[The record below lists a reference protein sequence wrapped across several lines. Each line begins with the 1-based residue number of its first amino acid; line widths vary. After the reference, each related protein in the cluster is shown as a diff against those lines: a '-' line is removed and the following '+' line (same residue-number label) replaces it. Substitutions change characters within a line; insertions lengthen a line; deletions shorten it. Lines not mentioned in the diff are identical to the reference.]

1 MTPVPQQVGHAP
13 AQLHVLFDG
22 DCGFCRFWIERW
34 RTESREPT
42 RFEPYQEAA
51 SLYPEIPVAAFSEA
65 VQAIDTDGKVYS
77 GADAVFRLL
86 RQSRWRWINWIAD
99 DLPILRQWAQPVYRF
114 IARNRT
120 VFSKLTRL
128 AWGTQPAPPTFAMAR
143 RIFAQGLG
151 LIFFTAFG
159 SLALQWKGLFGSG
172 GIMPLGS
179 WMDPAHARM
188 GAGVFWRVPSLFWL
202 GHSDGAIAAVIWAGL
217 LLSLVMACGFAP
229 GACALALWGL
239 YLSLCAVSEP
249 FLGYQW
255 DALLLETALIA
266 AVYLPWSLR
275 PQWRLTTRL
284 TTLGRWL
291 LWWLLCR
298 LMLESAIVKLA
309 SGDPTWRN
317 LTALTY
323 HYETQP
329 LPLWTAWF
337 AHQAPVWLHKLE
349 VLATFAIEFIAP
361 LLIVAPR
368 RLRHAGAWA
377 MIALQVGIF
386 LTGNYA
392 FFNLLCI
399 LLSLLLLEDSFW
411 PDAWRRLLLRRVR
424 PPVHAGVPST
434 ASWMLEPLGALSAI
448 FTGFLLLGT
457 IWRPLLFAPFESL
470 QQVTSPLRSFNSYGL
485 FANMTTKRPEI
496 VVEGSND
503 SVHWQA
509 YEFKWKAG
517 DLNRGPRLAE
527 PHQPRLDWQMWFA
540 ALAGDAR
547 RVPWFVEFMARL
559 LQGSPDV
566 LALLERN
573 PFPGTPPQYVRARLY
588 EYHFTRFGDGPAW
601 WKRELTG
608 EFCPAISIRAP
619 EKKK

>member
-1 MTPVPQQVGHAP
+1 MTPVPHQVSRP
-13 AQLHVLFDG
+13 PDQLHVLFDG
-22 DCGFCRFWIERW
+22 DCGFCRFWVERW
-34 RTESREPT
+34 RTVAREPT
-42 RFEPYQEAA
+42 RFEPFQQAA
-51 SLYPEIPVAAFSEA
+51 SRYPEIPLPAFDEA
-65 VQAIDTDGKVYS
+65 MQAVDTDGKVYS

-86 RQSRWRWINWIAD
+86 RKSRWRWINWIAD
-99 DLPILRQWAQPVYRF
+99 DLPILRRLARGAYHF
-114 IARNRT
+114 IATNRP

-128 AWGTQPAPPTFAMAR
+128 GWGRIATPPSFAMAR
-143 RIFAQGLG
+143 RIFAHGLG

-159 SLALQWKGLFGSG
+159 SLALQWKGLIGSR
-172 GIMPLGS
+172 GILPLE
-179 WMDPAHARM
+179 WLDRAPAQI
-188 GAGVFWRVPSLFWL
+188 GAGIYWRVPSVFWL
-202 GHSDGAIAAVIWAGL
+202 GHGDGMIGTVIWAGVL
-217 LLSLVMACGFAP
+217 ISLAMMFGFAP
-229 GACALALWGL
+229 GACALVLWGL
-239 YLSLCAVSEP
+239 YLSICGVSDP

-266 AVYLPWSLR
+266 AIYLPWSVR

-337 AHQAPVWLHKLE
+337 AHQAPVWIHKLE
-349 VLATFAIEFIAP
+349 ALATFAIEFIAP
-361 LLIVAPR
+361 ILMVGPR
-368 RLRHAGAWA
+368 RFRHAGAWA
-377 MIALQVGIF
+377 MIALQLGIL

-411 PDAWRRLLLRRVR
+411 PDASRRLLLRRLR
-424 PPVHAGVPST
+424 PPVHAGAPGT
-434 ASWMLEPLGALSAI
+434 ASWILEPLGALSAV
-448 FTGFLLLGT
+448 FTGVLLLGT
-457 IWRPLLFAPFESL
+457 IWRPLLFSPFESL
-470 QQVTSPLRSFNSYGL
+470 RRVTAPLRSFNSYGL
-485 FANMTTKRPEI
+485 FASMTIKRPEI

-503 SVHWQA
+503 GVQWEP
-509 YEFKWKAG
+509 YEFKWKPG
-517 DLNRGPRLAE
+517 DLKRRPRLAE

-540 ALAGDAR
+540 ALSGDAR
-547 RVPWFVEFMARL
+547 REPWFVQFMVRL

-566 LALLERN
+566 LALIEWN
-573 PFPGTPPQYVRARLY
+573 PFPGTPPHYVRARLY
-588 EYHFTRFGDGPAW
+588 DYHFTHFGEGPAW
-601 WKRELTG
+601 WKRELIG
-608 EFCPAISIRAP
+608 EFCPAISLRAAE
-619 EKKK
+619 EK

>member
-1 MTPVPQQVGHAP
+1 MTPVPQQVSHPP

-34 RTESREPT
+34 RRESREPT

-51 SLYPEIPVAAFSEA
+51 SRYPEIPVAAFSEA
-65 VQAIDTDGKVYS
+65 VQAIDPEGKVYS

-86 RQSRWRWINWIAD
+86 RHSRWRWIHWMAE
-99 DLPILRQWAQPVYRF
+99 DLPIVRQWARPVYGF
-114 IARNRT
+114 IARHRMF
-120 VFSKLTRL
+120 FSKLTRL
-128 AWGTQPAPPTFAMAR
+128 GWGTLAAPPTFAMAR

-172 GIMPLGS
+172 GILPLGS
-179 WMDPAHARM
+179 WMDPAHARL
-188 GAGVFWRVPSLFWL
+188 GPGIFWRVPSLLWL
-202 GHSDGAIAAVIWAGL
+202 GHGDGAIAAVIWAGV
-217 LLSLVMACGFAP
+217 LLSLAIACGFAP
-229 GACALALWGL
+229 GACALVLWGL

-255 DALLLETALIA
+255 DTLLLETALIA

-309 SGDPTWRN
+309 SGDPTWRS

-337 AHQAPVWLHKLE
+337 AHQAPVWVHKLE
-349 VLATFAIEFIAP
+349 ALATFAIEFIAP
-361 LLIVAPR
+361 LLIFAPR

-377 MIALQVGIF
+377 MIALQLGIL

-424 PPVHAGVPST
+424 PPVHAGVPGT
-434 ASWMLEPLGALSAI
+434 ASWILEPLGVLSAV

-457 IWRPLLFAPFESL
+457 IRQPLLFAPLESL
-470 QQVTSPLRSFNSYGL
+470 QQVLSPLRSFNSYGL
-485 FANMTTKRPEI
+485 FASMTTTRPEI
-496 VVEGSND
+496 IVEGSND
-503 SVHWQA
+503 GVQWEA
-509 YEFKWKAG
+509 YEFKWKVG
-517 DLNRGPRLAE
+517 DVNRRPRLAE

-547 RVPWFVEFMARL
+547 RVPWFVEFLTRL

-573 PFPGTPPQYVRARLY
+573 PFPGTPPRYVRAQLY
-588 EYHFTRFGDGPAW
+588 DYHFTHFGEGPAW
-601 WKRELTG
+601 WKRELIG
-608 EFCPAISIRAP
+608 EFCPPISLRAP
-619 EKKK
+619 EEKK